1 MPKMIARL
9 LGIGAYVAASG
20 LAALYLLV
28 AYTSRHT
35 ASGGLDDTTA
45 HVTWL
50 ALGGVTLALF
60 VAHHVVGKQL
70 LVIAREGDAPQ
81 PLGAR

>member
-9 LGIGAYVAASG
+9 LGIGAYFAGTG
-20 LAALYLLV
+20 LMAVFVLV
-28 AYTSRHT
+28 AYTSRRT
-35 ASGGLDDTTA
+35 PTGGMDATTA

-50 ALGGVTLALF
+50 ALGGVTLGLF
-60 VAHHVVGKQL
+60 VAHHMIGRQL
-70 LVIAREGDAPQ
+70 LIIAREGDAPQ

>member
-1 MPKMIARL
+1 MPKLIARL

-20 LAALYLLV
+20 LAALFVLV
-28 AYTSRHT
+28 AYTSRRT
-35 ASGGLDDTTA
+35 PLGGLDATTA

-50 ALGGVTLALF
+50 ALGGVTLALC
-60 VAHHVVGKQL
+60 VADHVVSRQL
-70 LVIAREGDAPQ
+70 LIIAREGDVPQ

>member
-1 MPKMIARL
+1 MPKLIARL
-9 LGIGAYVAASG
+9 LGIGAYIAAT
-20 LAALYLLV
+20 ALMGVFVLV
-28 AYTSRHT
+28 AYTSRRT
-35 ASGGLDDTTA
+35 PTGGMDVTTA

-60 VAHHVVGKQL
+60 VAHHVIGKQL
-70 LVIAREGDAPQ
+70 LIIAREGDTPQ

>member
-1 MPKMIARL
+1 MPKLIARL
-9 LGIGAYVAASG
+9 LGVGAYVGATG
-20 LAALYLLV
+20 LTALFLLV
-28 AYTSRHT
+28 AFTSRRT
-35 ASGGLDDTTA
+35 VTGGMDATTA

-60 VAHHVVGKQL
+60 VAHHVIGKQL

-81 PLGAR
+81 PLGAV